1 MASRPPKKVPAAQT
15 WQLLDEGT
23 PTVIFLTSVS
33 FYSSRPWYV
42 PYVQQLLTQEGY
54 ACIWQSAYC
63 EGPGSDTIYY
73 EDISVVAGMTETEA
87 LNVAQSFQFP
97 AFLVRDRH
105 QFALI
110 DSANGRVLEFFAWQ
124 SELERE
130 ILPISAQLLLKGYRR
145 LLEAHYYHLRELR
158 ILLEIHPD
166 ASGVH
171 TASTLDKAP
180 FSHKTISV
188 FD

>member
-1 MASRPPKKVPAAQT
+1 
-15 WQLLDEGT
+15 
-23 PTVIFLTSVS
+23 
-33 FYSSRPWYV
+33 
-42 PYVQQLLTQEGY
+42 
-54 ACIWQSAYC
+54 
-63 EGPGSDTIYY
+63 
-73 EDISVVAGMTETEA
+73 
-87 LNVAQSFQFP
+87 
-97 AFLVRDRH
+97 
-105 QFALI
+105 LI
-110 DSANGRVLEFFAWQ
+110 DSANGRVIEFFAWQ

-171 TASTLDKAP
+171 TASTLEKAP